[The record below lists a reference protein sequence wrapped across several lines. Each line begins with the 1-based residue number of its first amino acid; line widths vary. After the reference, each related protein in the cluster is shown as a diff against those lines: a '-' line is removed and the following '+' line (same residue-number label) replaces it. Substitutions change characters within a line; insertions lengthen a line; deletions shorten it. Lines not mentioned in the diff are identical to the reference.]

1 MQLKIK
7 FKTAQN
13 LVQNSSSKSMSF
25 TKTKAIQEKVK
36 VTELMMGDSFIKKR
50 RDAEYQTRSLMVKE
64 ELVKAQARAEV
75 YENGSKI
82 GQNRKSKPSTL
93 SDAHTSQGISTIENL
108 DKIKQKEVQNEK

>member
-25 TKTKAIQEKVK
+25 TKTRAIQEKVK

-82 GQNRKSKPSTL
+82 GQSRKSKSSTP
-93 SDAHTSQGISTIENL
+93 SDAHTN
-108 DKIKQKEVQNEK
+108 